1 MEHIVK
7 ARRAKVSKADATKER
22 IVKVAREL
30 ANKVGTM
37 NITLRGL
44 AAAAGIEAGS
54 IYYHFDSKDAIIVAV
69 LADGIDGATAAVM
82 QAIAKTGP
90 DSSPIDK
97 LDAALRAHLKYVV
110 REGFASRLSS
120 IRQLPARFRDH
131 HMKQERAYAG
141 IFGELL
147 RDAEAEGYIRPGYN
161 LTAIRMLSMGA
172 LTWVAEWFDPKGP
185 LTLDDLVD
193 QFLHVMREGL
203 IVEPAKAKKR

>member
-131 HMKQERAYAG
+131 HMKQEQIGRA
-141 IFGELL
+141 
-147 RDAEAEGYIRPGYN
+147 
-161 LTAIRMLSMGA
+161 SC
-172 LTWVAEWFDPKGP
+172 
-185 LTLDDLVD
+185 
-193 QFLHVMREGL
+193 RER
-203 IVEPAKAKKR
+203 V